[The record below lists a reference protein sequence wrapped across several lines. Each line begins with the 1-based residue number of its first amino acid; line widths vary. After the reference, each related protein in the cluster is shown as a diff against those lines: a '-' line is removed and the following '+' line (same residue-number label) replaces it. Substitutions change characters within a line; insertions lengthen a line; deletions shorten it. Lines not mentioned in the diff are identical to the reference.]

1 MKKVKLETSL
11 DTTCDRT
18 GWYYDKLF
26 QVAAVEEQLQ
36 IQSSENRF
44 AKISLE
50 DMNAAAEMFIYLNTC
65 PRSFKPWIEFYKYL
79 FQTQSPNKIILS
91 LNRIMKE
98 ALNQKDVFLKKL
110 AHNLFKRMTPLL
122 SLKYEEIQSILPTN
136 QTLIND
142 HADNLNFL
150 EAKGSVYIFF
160 CFFIVFFFIFKV
172 FKSSITQCILSP
184 TTTKPLHQP

>member
-1 MKKVKLETSL
+1 MFSFRLANIFQLTNFSNEKIWRSVKKVKLETSL
-11 DTTCDRT
+11 DTICDRT

-36 IQSSENRF
+36 IESSEERF

-50 DMNAAAEMFIYLNTC
+50 DLNAAAEMFIYLNTC

-98 ALNQKDVFLKKL
+98 ALNQKDVFLEKL
-110 AHNLFKRMTPLL
+110 AHNLFKRMTYLL
-122 SLKYEEIQSILPTN
+122 SLKYEEIQSLFP
-136 QTLIND
+136 
-142 HADNLNFL
+142 
-150 EAKGSVYIFF
+150 G
-160 CFFIVFFFIFKV
+160 
-172 FKSSITQCILSP
+172 
-184 TTTKPLHQP
+184 TTKNISFTLDMSQQKQGK

>member
-1 MKKVKLETSL
+1 MFSFRLANIFQLTNFSNEKIWRSVKKVKLETSL
-11 DTTCDRT
+11 DTICDRT

-36 IQSSENRF
+36 IESSEERF

-79 FQTQSPNKIILS
+79 FQTQSPKKIILS

-110 AHNLFKRMTPLL
+110 AHNLFKRMTSLL
-122 SLKYEEIQSILPTN
+122 SLKYEEIQSLFP
-136 QTLIND
+136 
-142 HADNLNFL
+142 
-150 EAKGSVYIFF
+150 G
-160 CFFIVFFFIFKV
+160 
-172 FKSSITQCILSP
+172 
-184 TTTKPLHQP
+184 TTKNISFTLDMSQQKQGK